1 MKDLGNGLDG
11 LRVLVTRPAAQSAPL
26 RERLAGAGAQVHS
39 LPLLQILP
47 PHDARAARER
57 LREGRG
63 ADFWLFTSANAVR
76 GAARID
82 AAAGLSPADW
92 PETLFAIGRGTA
104 SALSAIGRTA
114 LAPEG
119 ATSEALLMWPELQQ
133 VDGVEVLVVTGEG
146 GRGLIADTL
155 AERGALVR
163 VARTYRRERVA
174 HAAEEVLSALAG
186 VHVVVLTGGESLE
199 ALVALVPEPQRS
211 DLFRRALVVPST
223 RVVELARR
231 LGFTGALLVPDAV
244 SNAAYL
250 ARLLRWRQG
259 LDTNDHPKQ

>member
-1 MKDLGNGLDG
+1 MNPSGLDG

-26 RERLAGAGAQVHS
+26 RERLAAAGAQVHS

-47 PHDARAARER
+47 PRDAVAARER
-57 LREGRG
+57 LLDGRH
-63 ADFWLFTSANAVR
+63 ANFWLFTSANAVR
-76 GAARID
+76 GAARLG
-82 AAAGLSPADW
+82 ATGGLVPADW

-104 SALSAIGRTA
+104 SAVAALGREA

-119 ATSEALLMWPELQQ
+119 ATSETLLMWPELEQ
-133 VDGVEVLVVTGEG
+133 VDGLDVLVVTGEG

-163 VARTYRRERVA
+163 IARTYRRERVA
-174 HAAEEVLSALAG
+174 HALEEVQAALAG

-199 ALVALVPEPQRS
+199 ALVALVPEPQRAA
-211 DLFRRALVVPST
+211 LHGLTLVVPST

-244 SNAAYL
+244 SDAAYL

-259 LDTNDHPKQ
+259 LD